1 MDSINHTVKNESL
14 VSVPTAGPL
23 LKNIQSPADLK
34 KLSPTQLRE
43 VSDEL
48 RQFIIDIVSVHGG
61 HFGASLGVVE
71 LTVALHYVYNSPSD
85 SIIWDVGHQAYGH
98 KILTGRRDQFHTN
111 RTYQGLSGFPKRS
124 ESEHDAFGVGHSST
138 SISAALGMAVA
149 NDLDGTG
156 NKVVAV
162 IGDGAMTGGQ
172 AFEAL
177 NNAGFMKKD
186 VLVILNDNNMSIDPN
201 VGALNE
207 YLADITSSKT
217 FNRVRDEIYDLLGHF
232 KSAGDTIRKIASRLE
247 SAVTAAVTPGSLFRS
262 FGFKYYGPIDGHDVD
277 GLRKTL
283 EDLKNVKGPKLLHV
297 VTVKGKG
304 FAPAEREQTKW
315 HAQSSP
321 FDKITGK
328 SLATPPVKVKAPK
341 YQDVFGEALVQLAQK
356 NEQIVSMTPAM
367 PSGSSLLPMMQ
378 AFPDRAFDVGI
389 AEQHAVTFAAGLAAQ
404 GKKAFCA
411 IYSTFLQR
419 GFDQLVHDV
428 AIQKLPVVFCI
439 DRAGV
444 VGADGPTHHGAY
456 DISYLRSIPNL
467 IISSPLNEQDLRDM
481 MFTASEYDEAAW
493 AIRYPRGASTGMN
506 VREHFESMPIGKGKK
521 IKDGE
526 IIAIATFGPIGKYAI
541 EVCEAYAAEGI
552 HIAHYDMRYAKPLDI
567 QLLNEI
573 ALKFDH
579 VITLEDAA
587 VVGGFGSAVAEY
599 YATID
604 MDSIADTSARE
615 NKNHPPRLHIMGLP
629 DRIIE
634 HGTQRELHDEVGIG
648 PDGLSEKIAY
658 ILTHQKVSEFSA

>member
-1 MDSINHTVKNESL
+1 MNQDISNSTTLQKT
-14 VSVPTAGPL
+14 PKAGPL
-23 LKNIQSPADLK
+23 LQHINSPADLK
-34 KLSPTQLRE
+34 KLSPNQLRE
-43 VSDEL
+43 LSDEL

-71 LTVALHYVYNSPSD
+71 LTVALHYVYNSPLD
-85 SIIWDVGHQAYGH
+85 KIIWDVGHQAYGH
-98 KILTGRRDQFHTN
+98 KILTGRRDNFHTN
-111 RTYQGLSGFPKRS
+111 RKYGGISGFPKRS

-149 NDLDGTG
+149 NEIDGNG
-156 NKVVAV
+156 HKAVAV

-177 NNAGFMKKD
+177 NNAGFMNKD

-201 VGALNE
+201 VGALKE
-207 YLADITSSKT
+207 YLADVTSSKT

-232 KSAGDTIRKIASRLE
+232 KSAGTTMRKVASRLE
-247 SAVTAAVTPGSLFRS
+247 AAITAALTPGSLFRS
-262 FGFKYYGPIDGHDVD
+262 LGFKYYGPVDGHDVD

-283 EDLKNVKGPKLLHV
+283 EDLKTIKGPKLLHI

-328 SLATPPVKVKAPK
+328 SLAQPSTSAKAPK
-341 YQDVFGEALVQLAQK
+341 YQDVFGHTLVELAEK
-356 NEQIVSMTPAM
+356 DDRIVSMTPAM
-367 PSGSSLLPMMQ
+367 PSGSSLLPMME
-378 AFPDRAFDVGI
+378 AFPERAFDVGI

-444 VGADGPTHHGAY
+444 VGADGPTHHGVY
-456 DISYLRSIPNL
+456 DVSYLRSIPHVV
-467 IISSPLNEQDLRDM
+467 ISSPLNEQELRDM
-481 MFTASEYDEAAW
+481 MFTASTYDRAAW

-506 VREHFESMPIGKGKK
+506 IRDHFETIPVGKGQM
-521 IKDGE
+521 IREGE
-526 IIAIATFGPIGKYAI
+526 QVAVLSFGPIGKYVI
-541 EVCEAYAAEGI
+541 EVSEELNTEGLNVG
-552 HIAHYDMRYAKPLDI
+552 HYDMRFAKPLDTD
-567 QLLNEI
+567 LLDQIIE
-573 ALKFDH
+573 KYEE
-579 VITLEDAA
+579 VITLEDAS
-587 VVGGFGSAVAEY
+587 VIGGFGSAVAEY
-599 YATID
+599 FASQD
-604 MDSIADTSARE
+604 KAP
-615 NKNHPPRLHIMGLP
+615 KLHMMGLP

-648 PDGLSEKIAY
+648 PKALKEKILSLMP
-658 ILTHQKVSEFSA
+658 ITKHLS

>member
-1 MDSINHTVKNESL
+1 MNQDISNSTTLQKT
-14 VSVPTAGPL
+14 PKAGPL
-23 LKNIQSPADLK
+23 LQHINSPADLK
-34 KLSPTQLRE
+34 KLSPNQLRE
-43 VSDEL
+43 LSDEL

-71 LTVALHYVYNSPSD
+71 LTVALHYVYNSPLD
-85 SIIWDVGHQAYGH
+85 KIIWDVGHQAYGH
-98 KILTGRRDQFHTN
+98 KILTGRRDNFHTN
-111 RTYQGLSGFPKRS
+111 RKYGGISGFPKRS

-149 NDLDGTG
+149 NEIDGNG
-156 NKVVAV
+156 HKAVAV

-177 NNAGFMKKD
+177 NNAGFMNKD

-201 VGALNE
+201 VGALKE
-207 YLADITSSKT
+207 YLADVTSSKT

-232 KSAGDTIRKIASRLE
+232 KSAGTTMRKVASRLE
-247 SAVTAAVTPGSLFRS
+247 AAITAALTPGSLFRS
-262 FGFKYYGPIDGHDVD
+262 LGFKYYGPVDGHDVD

-283 EDLKNVKGPKLLHV
+283 EDLKAIKGPKLLHII
-297 VTVKGKG
+297 TVKGKG

-328 SLATPPVKVKAPK
+328 SLAQPSTSPKALK
-341 YQDVFGEALVQLAQK
+341 YQDVFGHTLVELAEK
-356 NEQIVSMTPAM
+356 DDRIVSMTPAM
-367 PSGSSLLPMMQ
+367 PSGSSLLPMME
-378 AFPDRAFDVGI
+378 AFPERAFDVGI

-444 VGADGPTHHGAY
+444 VGADGPTHHGVY
-456 DISYLRSIPNL
+456 DVSYLRSIPHVV
-467 IISSPLNEQDLRDM
+467 ISSPLNEQELRDM
-481 MFTASEYDEAAW
+481 MFTASTYDRAAW

-506 VREHFESMPIGKGKK
+506 IRDHFESIPVGKGQM
-521 IKDGE
+521 IREGE
-526 IIAIATFGPIGKYAI
+526 HVAVLSFGPIGKYVI
-541 EVCEAYAAEGI
+541 EVSEELNTEGLNVG
-552 HIAHYDMRYAKPLDI
+552 HYDMRFAKPLDTD
-567 QLLNEI
+567 LLDQIIE
-573 ALKFDH
+573 KYEQ
-579 VITLEDAA
+579 VITLEDAS
-587 VVGGFGSAVAEY
+587 VIGGFGSAVAEY
-599 YATID
+599 FASQD
-604 MDSIADTSARE
+604 KAP
-615 NKNHPPRLHIMGLP
+615 KLHMMGLP

-648 PDGLSEKIAY
+648 PKALKEKILSLMP
-658 ILTHQKVSEFSA
+658 ISKHLS

>member
-1 MDSINHTVKNESL
+1 MNQDISNSTTLQKT
-14 VSVPTAGPL
+14 PKAGPL
-23 LKNIQSPADLK
+23 LQHINSPADLK
-34 KLSPTQLRE
+34 KLSPNQLRE
-43 VSDEL
+43 LSDEL

-71 LTVALHYVYNSPSD
+71 LTVALHYVYNSPLD
-85 SIIWDVGHQAYGH
+85 KIIWDVGHQAYGH
-98 KILTGRRDQFHTN
+98 KILTGRRDNFHTN
-111 RTYQGLSGFPKRS
+111 RKYGGISGFPKRS

-149 NDLDGTG
+149 NEIDGNG
-156 NKVVAV
+156 HKAVAV

-177 NNAGFMKKD
+177 NNAGFMNKD

-201 VGALNE
+201 VGALKE
-207 YLADITSSKT
+207 YLADVTSSKT

-232 KSAGDTIRKIASRLE
+232 KSAGTTMRKVASRLE
-247 SAVTAAVTPGSLFRS
+247 AAITAALTPGSLFRS
-262 FGFKYYGPIDGHDVD
+262 LGFKYYGPVDGHDVD

-283 EDLKNVKGPKLLHV
+283 EDLKAIKGPKLLHII
-297 VTVKGKG
+297 TVKGKG

-328 SLATPPVKVKAPK
+328 SLAQPSTSPKALK
-341 YQDVFGEALVQLAQK
+341 YQDVFGHTLVELAEK
-356 NEQIVSMTPAM
+356 DDRIVSMTPAM
-367 PSGSSLLPMMQ
+367 PSGSSLLPMME
-378 AFPDRAFDVGI
+378 AFPERAFDVGI

-444 VGADGPTHHGAY
+444 VGADGPTHHGVY
-456 DISYLRSIPNL
+456 DVSYLRSIPHVV
-467 IISSPLNEQDLRDM
+467 ISSPLNEQELRDM
-481 MFTASEYDEAAW
+481 MFTASTYDRAAW

-506 VREHFESMPIGKGKK
+506 IRDHFESIPVGKGQM
-521 IKDGE
+521 IREGE
-526 IIAIATFGPIGKYAI
+526 HVAVLSFGPIGKYVI
-541 EVCEAYAAEGI
+541 EVYEELNTEGLNVG
-552 HIAHYDMRYAKPLDI
+552 HYDMRFAKPLDTD
-567 QLLNEI
+567 LLDQIIE
-573 ALKFDH
+573 KYEQ
-579 VITLEDAA
+579 VITLEDAS
-587 VVGGFGSAVAEY
+587 VIGGFGSAVAEY
-599 YATID
+599 FASQD
-604 MDSIADTSARE
+604 KAP
-615 NKNHPPRLHIMGLP
+615 KLHMMGLP

-648 PDGLSEKIAY
+648 PKALKEKILSL
-658 ILTHQKVSEFSA
+658 IPISKHLS